1 MFFPATRIKCY
12 ITLVPFI
19 FIISTFL
26 QYLSYQLQIA
36 CALARDH
43 YFGTPCQHFKVW
55 NRWRPFEK
63 CAAFQNLLGWNHWMT
78 LTRRQDNLWQ
88 GKVADK
94 RETTALESISA
105 LVSMKPLDIFTLV
118 NFHGMF
124 VAQEPGKPKYD
135 LFSKPWPSVSC
146 ALTLPVFLRES
157 K

>member
-1 MFFPATRIKCY
+1 MLFSPMFFPATRIKCY

-105 LVSMKPLDIFTLV
+105 LVSMKPLDIFNERPLI
-118 NFHGMF
+118 
-124 VAQEPGKPKYD
+124 E
-135 LFSKPWPSVSC
+135 
-146 ALTLPVFLRES
+146 LPFKHLQVWNHWIYLKRHHNNL
-157 K
+157 